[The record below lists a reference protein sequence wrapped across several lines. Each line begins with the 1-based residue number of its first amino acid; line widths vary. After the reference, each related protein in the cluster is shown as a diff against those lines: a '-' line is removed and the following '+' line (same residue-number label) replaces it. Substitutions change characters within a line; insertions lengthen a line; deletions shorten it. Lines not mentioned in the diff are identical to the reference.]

1 MADSNFKIV
10 VANYIPDVFGG
21 KDMAFDTVVVT
32 KTATMGNGSILKDDG
47 TEAAIADAAVATH
60 IVDQPSLDLAEV
72 GDVVAVSALSGFG
85 KVTKAHIKFSDG
97 AYTNE
102 TLTALAAA
110 GVKLV

>member
-32 KTATMGNGSILKDDG
+32 KTATMGNGSILKADG
-47 TEAAIADAAVATH
+47 TEAAIADAATATH
-60 IVDQPSLDLAEV
+60 IVDFPALDLADV
-72 GDVVAVSALSGFG
+72 GDVVAVSALSGYG
-85 KVTKAHIKFSDG
+85 IVHKANIKFSDG

-102 TLTALAAA
+102 ALTALVAA
-110 GVKLV
+110 GVKLI